1 MKKLIIFI
9 IILFSISLNAVVT
22 DEEVEYIEE
31 YWHTENPKEQI
42 KSLNFKTKNFD
53 ITTEIIKYNYVPLW
67 QDENAEILPY
77 RIPENNQLKGY
88 LHFNGTK
95 KYFFNDNYSYAEY
108 QAFEQIVC
116 DKKDYINLIFV
127 QIELDS
133 EIKFKEMV
141 FTPYIFKIIKKLNNE
156 YNLID
161 VSENNKKILNYS
173 NNSISL
179 NLSYKAKYRYPYYNK
194 EKIINRLVETG
205 FCKKDEIV
213 EGKIVVL
220 EEVKVLSLEELI
232 NKIKNQDIKIDTYY
246 LVNSFSKY
254 SLENKT
260 VQKYND
266 IAYYLQQANANEEAI
281 FLLEKIIEKYP
292 NRIVAYLNLAD
303 AYIGINDKE
312 KAKENYK
319 KYIELMKQDNKD
331 ERIPKRVLEF
341 LENE

>member
-1 MKKLIIFI
+1 MKKLIIFT

-22 DEEVEYIEE
+22 DEEVEYMEE

-67 QDENAEILPY
+67 QDENAEILPN

-88 LHFNGTK
+88 LHFNGSK
-95 KYFFNDNYSYAEY
+95 KHFFNDDYSYAEY

-116 DKKDYINLIFV
+116 DKTDYINLIFV

-133 EIKFKEMV
+133 EIRFKEIV
-141 FTPYIFKIIKKLNNE
+141 FTPYILKITTKLNDG

-161 VSENNKKILNYS
+161 VSENYKEILNYS

-179 NLSYKAKYRYPYYNK
+179 NLSYSSKERYPYYNK

-205 FCKKDEIV
+205 FCKKDEII
-213 EGKIVVL
+213 EGKIVNL
-220 EEVKVLSLEELI
+220 ESVKVLSLEELM
-232 NKIKNQDIKIDTYY
+232 NKIKDNDIKIDTYY
-246 LVNSFSKY
+246 IVNSFVKY
-254 SLENKT
+254 PLTNKT

-266 IAYYLQQANANEEAI
+266 IAYYLQQANANDEAI
-281 FLLEKIIEKYP
+281 FILEKIIEKYP
-292 NRIVAYLNLAD
+292 NRTVAYLNLAD
-303 AYIGINDKE
+303 AYLGINDKE

-319 KYIELMKQDNKD
+319 KYIELMKQDNK
-331 ERIPKRVLEF
+331 EEKIPKRVLEF
-341 LENE
+341 K

>member
-1 MKKLIIFI
+1 MKKLIIFT

-22 DEEVEYIEE
+22 DEEVEYMEE

-42 KSLNFKTKNFD
+42 KPLNFKTKNFD

-67 QDENAEILPY
+67 QDENEEILPH

-88 LHFNGTK
+88 LHFNEIK
-95 KYFFNDNYSYAEY
+95 KHFFNDDYSYAEY

-116 DKKDYINLIFV
+116 DKTDYINLIFV

-133 EIKFKEMV
+133 EIRFKEIV
-141 FTPYIFKIIKKLNNE
+141 FTPYIFKIITKLNDG

-161 VSENNKKILNYS
+161 VSENYKEILNYS

-179 NLSYKAKYRYPYYNK
+179 NLSYSSKERYPYYNK

-205 FCKKDEIV
+205 FCKKDEII
-213 EGKIVVL
+213 EGKIVNL
-220 EEVKVLSLEELI
+220 ESVKVLSLEELM
-232 NKIKNQDIKIDTYY
+232 NKIKDNDIKIDTYY
-246 LVNSFSKY
+246 IVNSFVKY
-254 SLENKT
+254 PLTNKT

-266 IAYYLQQANANEEAI
+266 IAYYLQQANANDEAI
-281 FLLEKIIEKYP
+281 FILEKIIEKYP
-292 NRIVAYLNLAD
+292 NRTVAYLNLAD
-303 AYIGINDKE
+303 AYLGINDKE

-319 KYIELMKQDNKD
+319 KYIELMKQDNK
-331 ERIPKRVLEF
+331 EEKIPKRVLEF
-341 LENE
+341 K